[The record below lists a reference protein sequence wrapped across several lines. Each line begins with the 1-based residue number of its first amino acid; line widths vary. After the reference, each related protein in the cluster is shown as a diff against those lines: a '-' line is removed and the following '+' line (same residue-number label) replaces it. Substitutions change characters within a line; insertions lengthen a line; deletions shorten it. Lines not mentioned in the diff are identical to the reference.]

1 MRVTSEFSLLALLG
15 HPIRHSLSPL
25 FQNAA
30 LQKLGLPY
38 VYLAFDVAP
47 DNLKEALCGLKVLGF
62 RGANLTVPHKE
73 LAVDFMDT
81 LCDYASLLGAVNT
94 VVNENG
100 KLVGYNTDVAGFMQA
115 LHKNGACLAGR
126 EVLLL
131 GAGGAA
137 RAVACALDEEGVSKI
152 WLVNRSQ
159 ERARLFLEWS
169 RRALGCPVNIL
180 NWVTLFE
187 EAEKEPVLGK
197 IYAIINA
204 TALGLKGEEIPLSWG
219 HLSGLCWVID
229 LVYSKEG
236 TPLVKRARKRGIK
249 SFDGKDMLVFQGA
262 ESFQLFTGY
271 RAPLDVMFEA
281 LES

>member
-1 MRVTSEFSLLALLG
+1 MRITSEFSLLALLG
-15 HPIRHSLSPL
+15 HPVQHSLSPL

-47 DNLKEALCGLKVLGF
+47 DDLKDALYGLKALGF

-73 LAVDFMDT
+73 LAVNFMD
-81 LCDYASLLGAVNT
+81 SLHEHAALLEAVNT

-100 KLVGYNTDVAGFMQA
+100 KLVGYNTDVIGFMKA
-115 LHKNGACLAGR
+115 LHKNGAQLEGR

-137 RAVACALDEEGVSKI
+137 RAVACALNEVKVTRI
-152 WLVNRSQ
+152 WVANRSW

-169 RRALGCPVNIL
+169 RKALTCPVESL
-180 NWVTLFE
+180 SWTSLFE
-187 EAEKEPVLGK
+187 QPDKEPTFRE

-204 TALGLKGEEIPLSWG
+204 TALGLKGEEIPLPWG
-219 HLSGLCWVID
+219 YLSGLHWVID
-229 LVYSKEG
+229 LVYGKKG
-236 TPLVKRARKRGIK
+236 TPLVKKAEEKNIRN
-249 SFDGKDMLVFQGA
+249 FDGRDMLIFQGA
-262 ESFQLFTGY
+262 ESFRLFTGHQ
-271 RAPLDVMFEA
+271 APLDVMFGA